1 MKIVMYAHGGSENH
15 GCEAIIRS
23 TVKLIGTGNQMN
35 LLSYDISQDK
45 KYGLD
50 RLLKLYRALY
60 PINKTSFSF
69 VKAFFLQKIKHNYF
83 KMDALMHKKGIETIP
98 YMNISL
104 FVGGDNYCYSD
115 VKKYGYINNYMRKKS
130 ELNILW
136 GASVEPKVLND
147 KKVAEDIKKYDM
159 IFARESISYTALK
172 KINSNTYLYPDP
184 AFFLSSKKT
193 ILPNGFEDG
202 NTIGINLSPL
212 IFKYES
218 FNNIAYENFKNLI
231 NYLIENT
238 DYKVALIPHV
248 VWNNNDDRV
257 VLKKLFNEFK
267 NTDRIIMV
275 EDKEASQLK
284 YIISKCKFFIGA
296 RTHATIAAYSSL
308 VPTLVV
314 GYSVKARGIAKDL
327 FGTEKGFVIPVQ
339 EMKND
344 EQLIDSFKWLH
355 NNEVEIISA
364 LKRKIKEYKAIE
376 NVYAKELWEYEL

>member
-35 LLSYDISQDK
+35 LLSYDVNQDK

-69 VKAFFLQKIKHNYF
+69 VKAFFLQKTKHNYF
-83 KMDALMHKKGIETIP
+83 RMDALMHKKGIEALP

-130 ELNILW
+130 KLNILW
-136 GASVEPKVLND
+136 GASVEPEVLND
-147 KKVAEDIKKYDM
+147 KKIAKDIKKFDI
-159 IFARESISYTALK
+159 IFARESISYSALK

-184 AFFLSSKKT
+184 AFFLLPKKT
-193 ILPNGFEDG
+193 KLPIGFEDG

-212 IFKYES
+212 ILKYENL
-218 FNNIAYENFKNLI
+218 NNIAYKNFKNLI
-231 NYLIENT
+231 TYLIKNT
-238 DYKVALIPHV
+238 NYKIALIPHV
-248 VWNNNDDRV
+248 VWHNNDDRV
-257 VLKKLFNEFK
+257 VLKKLFDEFK
-267 NTDRIIMV
+267 NTNRMIMI
-275 EDKEASQLK
+275 EDKEAGQLK
-284 YIISKCKFFIGA
+284 YIISKCRFFIGA

-339 EMKND
+339 EMRND
-344 EQLIDSFKWLH
+344 KQLIDSFKWIH
-355 NNEVEIISA
+355 NNEAEIITV
-364 LKRKIKEYKAIE
+364 LKRKNKEYRAIE
-376 NVYAKELWEYEL
+376 DIYAKEIYEYDQ

>member
-35 LLSYDISQDK
+35 LLSYDVNQDQ
-45 KYGLD
+45 KYGLGE
-50 RLLKLYRALY
+50 LLKLHNALY
-60 PINKTSFSF
+60 PIDKASFSF
-69 VKAFFLQKIKHNYF
+69 IKAFFSQKVRHNYF
-83 KMDALMHKKGIETIP
+83 RMDALMHKKGIETLP
-98 YMNISL
+98 FMNISL

-159 IFARESISYTALK
+159 VFARESISYTALK

-184 AFFLSSKKT
+184 AFFLSPKKT

-212 IFKYES
+212 ILKYES

-257 VLKKLFNEFK
+257 VLKKLSNEFK

-275 EDKEASQLK
+275 DDKEASQLK
-284 YIISKCKFFIGA
+284 YIISKCRFFIGA

-344 EQLIDSFKWLH
+344 KQLVDSFKWLH

-376 NVYAKELWEYEL
+376 DVYAKELWEYEL